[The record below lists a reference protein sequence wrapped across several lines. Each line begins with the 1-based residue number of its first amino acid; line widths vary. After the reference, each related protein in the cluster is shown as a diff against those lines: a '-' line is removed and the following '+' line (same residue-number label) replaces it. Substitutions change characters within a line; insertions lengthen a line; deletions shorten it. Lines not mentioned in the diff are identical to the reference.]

1 MLLLNSNLYR
11 EGLRGLFSDT
21 LREISWS
28 SSHQRVSK
36 YCSHDSWSWKT
47 FKQLFINSPL
57 APQSQHTSF
66 PGLCIKSKRNFFPL
80 SAMFHTF
87 RPSIL
92 YFFTV
97 STSFH
102 FWSFLFVLVPCQ
114 STFWEGMPF
123 DDVMKYGYPQFVAKF
138 GFRFQDGRIHRILNR
153 TCHTSRK
160 YHW

>member
-1 MLLLNSNLYR
+1 MLLLNYNLYR

-21 LREISWS
+21 PREISWS
-28 SSHQRVSK
+28 S
-36 YCSHDSWSWKT
+36 SHDSWSWKT

-102 FWSFLFVLVPCQ
+102 FLSFLLVPCQ

-123 DDVMKYGYPQFVAKF
+123 DDVMKYGYPQFVAYNRWTGKELRANQNRVF
-138 GFRFQDGRIHRILNR
+138 MSGDLLNIPEISNEAN
-153 TCHTSRK
+153 T
-160 YHW
+160 W